1 MNNKSMSEK
10 INPDDLLQKI
20 DEIVNKAIAKYLAK
34 QAREYSPEEIDIKF
48 TKNWILVFLPN
59 GYLKI
64 SKKLSEGQYKLK
76 ILQYKDKEKK

>member
-1 MNNKSMSEK
+1 MS
-10 INPDDLLQKI
+10 INPDDLLKKI
-20 DEIVNKAIAKYLAK
+20 DETVNKAIAKYLAK
-34 QAREYSPEEIDIKF
+34 YPVDEVNIKF

-76 ILQYKDKEKK
+76 ILRYKEKK

>member
-1 MNNKSMSEK
+1 MNNKNMSQ

-20 DEIVNKAIAKYLAK
+20 DEIVNKAIAKYLVK
-34 QAREYSPEEIDIKF
+34 QAGPEEINVKF

-64 SKKLSEGQYKLK
+64 SRKFNEGSYKLK
-76 ILQYKDKEKK
+76 ILQYKEKK

>member
-1 MNNKSMSEK
+1 MSQ

-20 DEIVNKAIAKYLAK
+20 DDIVSRAIAKYLAK
-34 QAREYSPEEIDIKF
+34 KAQQYSPEEINIKF

-76 ILQYKDKEKK
+76 ILQYKEKRNKK

>member
-1 MNNKSMSEK
+1 MSEK
-10 INPDDLLQKI
+10 INPDDLLKKV
-20 DEIVNKAIAKYLAK
+20 DEIVNKAIAKHLAEMSR
-34 QAREYSPEEIDIKF
+34 QYTPQEINIKF

-76 ILQYKDKEKK
+76 ILQYKEKK